1 MFCWISA
8 VFARMAF
15 FPVPKRALILPSD
28 GLGINYCTKA
38 ERVKNLF
45 LADSW
50 AADLAFYIKMTQTN
64 LENQQYLFPRL
75 SYLPHTLS

>member
-1 MFCWISA
+1 
-8 VFARMAF
+8 MAF

-50 AADLAFYIKMTQTN
+50 AADLAFAYFKLIASLPDSKKLN
-64 LENQQYLFPRL
+64 LL
-75 SYLPHTLS
+75 